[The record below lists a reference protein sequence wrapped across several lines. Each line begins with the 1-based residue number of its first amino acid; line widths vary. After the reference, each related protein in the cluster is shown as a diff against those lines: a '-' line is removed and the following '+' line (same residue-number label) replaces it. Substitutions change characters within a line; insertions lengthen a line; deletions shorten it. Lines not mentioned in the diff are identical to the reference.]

1 MVYKIRVILDTKED
15 IFRDVEI
22 KGKQTLW
29 NLHLGIKSA
38 FNLSG
43 DELSTFN
50 LLEED
55 GTIVKSVPLEDMS
68 DEGDGEIM
76 SDVYID
82 EAFENAGDKAQFQ
95 YGLLDLW
102 EFFCELVEVNEETKG
117 VNYPITVYRFGNA
130 PLKAPSKSGGAGSKN
145 KKSAM
150 PLIDD
155 DFGFEDDFGA
165 GNSFADED
173 DDSFDDDEDDDY
185 NDDVFDDEDDS
196 EDDRI

>member
-1 MVYKIRVILDTKED
+1 MVYKIRVILDAKED
-15 IFRDVEI
+15 IFRDIEV

-38 FNLSG
+38 FSLQG

-55 GTIVKSVPLEDMS
+55 GTVVKSVPLEDMS
-68 DEGDGEIM
+68 DDGDGEIM

-102 EFFCELVEVNEETKG
+102 EFFCELVEVIDETKG
-117 VNYPITVYRFGNA
+117 VNYPITVYRFGNV
-130 PLKAPSKSGGAGSKN
+130 PLKAPSKNGSGGSK

-150 PLIDD
+150 PLMDD
-155 DFGFEDDFGA
+155 DFGFDDFGA
-165 GNSFADED
+165 TGNFADED
-173 DDSFDDDEDDDY
+173 DDAFDDEEEEDY
-185 NDDVFDDEDDS
+185 NDDAFDDDDDN
-196 EDDRI
+196 DDER

>member
-55 GTIVKSVPLEDMS
+55 GTVVKSVPLEDMS
-68 DEGDGEIM
+68 DDGDGEIM

-82 EAFENAGDKAQFQ
+82 EAFESTGDKAQFQ

-102 EFFCELVEVNEETKG
+102 EFFCELVEVIDETKG
-117 VNYPITVYRFGNA
+117 VNYPITTYRFGNA
-130 PLKAPSKSGGAGSKN
+130 PLKAPTKNGAAKSKN

-150 PLIDD
+150 PLMDD
-155 DFGFEDDFGA
+155 DFNFEDDFGS
-165 GNSFADED
+165 GNTNFADED
-173 DDSFDDDEDDDY
+173 DDFDDEEEDDY
-185 NDDVFDDEDDS
+185 NDDVFDDEDDDN
-196 EDDRI
+196 ER

>member
-1 MVYKIRVILDTKED
+1 MVYKIRIILDTKED

-29 NLHLGIKSA
+29 NLHLGVKSA
-38 FNLSG
+38 FSLQG

-68 DEGDGEIM
+68 DDGDGEIM

-82 EAFENAGDKAQFQ
+82 EAFESVGDKAQFQ

-102 EFFCELVEVNEETKG
+102 EFFCELIEINEGTPA
-117 VNYPITVYRFGNA
+117 VNYPITVYRFGNV
-130 PLKAPSKSGGAGSKN
+130 PLKAPGKNTGSGKKSRIPLMDMDFNDDISEYESGGN
-145 KKSAM
+145 
-150 PLIDD
+150 
-155 DFGFEDDFGA
+155 
-165 GNSFADED
+165 FADED
-173 DDSFDDDEDDDY
+173 DDNFDDDEEDY
-185 NDDVFDDEDDS
+185 NDDFFEDDDS
-196 EDDRI
+196 EEV

>member
-1 MVYKIRVILDTKED
+1 MVYKIRVILDAKED
-15 IFRDVEI
+15 IFRDVEV

-38 FNLSG
+38 FSLQG
-43 DELSTFN
+43 EELSTFN

-68 DEGDGEIM
+68 DDGDGEIM

-82 EAFENAGDKAQFQ
+82 EAFENVGDKAQFQ

-102 EFFCELVEVNEETKG
+102 EFFCELVEVIDETKG
-117 VNYPITVYRFGNA
+117 VNYPITVYRFGNV
-130 PLKAPSKSGGAGSKN
+130 PLKAPSKSGNGGSK

-150 PLIDD
+150 PLMDD
-155 DFGFEDDFGA
+155 DFGFDDDLVVS
-165 GNSFADED
+165 GNFEDED
-173 DDSFDDDEDDDY
+173 DDNFDDEEEEDY
-185 NDDVFDDEDDS
+185 NDDVFDDEDDND
-196 EDDRI
+196 ER

>member
-15 IFRDVEI
+15 IFRDIEI

-43 DELSTFN
+43 DELSAFN

-68 DEGDGEIM
+68 EDGDGEIM

-82 EAFENAGDKAQFQ
+82 EAFESVGDKAQFQ

-102 EFFCELVEVNEETKG
+102 EFFCELVEIIDETKG

-130 PLKAPSKSGGAGSKN
+130 PLKAPGKSGNGGSKN
-145 KKSAM
+145 KKSVM
-150 PLIDD
+150 PLLED
-155 DFGFEDDFGA
+155 DFGFDEDFGA
-165 GNSFADED
+165 TTSFVDED
-173 DDSFDDDEDDDY
+173 DTFDDDEDDDY
-185 NDDVFDDEDDS
+185 NDDVFEDDDDG

>member
-82 EAFENAGDKAQFQ
+82 EAFEKAGDKAQFQ

-102 EFFCELVEVNEETKG
+102 EFFCELVEVNPETKG

-130 PLKAPSKSGGAGSKN
+130 PLKAPSKSGSGAGSKN
-145 KKSAM
+145 KKSAL
-150 PLIDD
+150 PLLED
-155 DFGFEDDFGA
+155 DFGFEDDFA
-165 GNSFADED
+165 GGSTFVDE

-185 NDDVFDDEDDS
+185 NDDVFDNEDDS
-196 EDDRI
+196 DDDRI

>member
-82 EAFENAGDKAQFQ
+82 EAFEAAGDKAQFQ

-150 PLIDD
+150 PLMDD

-196 EDDRI
+196 DDDRI

>member
-1 MVYKIRVILDTKED
+1 MVYKIRVILDAKED
-15 IFRDVEI
+15 IFRDIEV

-38 FNLSG
+38 FSLLG

-68 DEGDGEIM
+68 DDGDGEIM

-82 EAFENAGDKAQFQ
+82 EAFESTGDKAQFQ

-102 EFFCELVEVNEETKG
+102 EFFCELVEVIEETKG
-117 VNYPITVYRFGNA
+117 VNYPITVYRFGNV
-130 PLKAPSKSGGAGSKN
+130 PLKAPSKSGSSGSK

-155 DFGFEDDFGA
+155 DFSFDDDFG
-165 GNSFADED
+165 GGTNFVDED
-173 DDSFDDDEDDDY
+173 DDNFDDDEDDY
-185 NDDVFDDEDDS
+185 NDDAFDDEEDNDD
-196 EDDRI
+196 ER

>member
-1 MVYKIRVILDTKED
+1 MVYKIRVILDAKED
-15 IFRDVEI
+15 IFRDIEV

-38 FNLSG
+38 FSLQG
-43 DELSTFN
+43 EELSTFN

-55 GTIVKSVPLEDMS
+55 GTIVKGVPLEDMS
-68 DEGDGEIM
+68 DDGDGEIM

-102 EFFCELVEVNEETKG
+102 EFFCELVEVIEETKG
-117 VNYPITVYRFGNA
+117 VNYPITVYRFGNV
-130 PLKAPSKSGGAGSKN
+130 PLKAPSKSGNAGGSK

-150 PLIDD
+150 PLMDD
-155 DFGFEDDFGA
+155 DFSFDDDLG
-165 GNSFADED
+165 GNTNFSDED

-185 NDDVFDDEDDS
+185 NDDVFDDEDDND
-196 EDDRI
+196 DDR

>member
-55 GTIVKSVPLEDMS
+55 GTVVKSVPLEDMS
-68 DEGDGEIM
+68 DDGDGEIM

-82 EAFENAGDKAQFQ
+82 EAFESAGDKAQFQ

-102 EFFCELVEVNEETKG
+102 EFFCELVEVVDETKG
-117 VNYPITVYRFGNA
+117 VNYPITTYRFGNA
-130 PLKAPSKSGGAGSKN
+130 PLKAPGKNGSSGGSKN

-150 PLIDD
+150 PLLDD
-155 DFGFEDDFGA
+155 DF
-165 GNSFADED
+165 
-173 DDSFDDDEDDDY
+173 SFDDDFVSGSSFEDEDDNFDDDEEDDY
-185 NDDVFDDEDDS
+185 NDDVFDEEDDDN
-196 EDDRI
+196 ER